1 ASQRG
6 WQQWRLQ
13 RVSLNVSP
21 AGPSWGNTLMCPGYY
36 RMCLYHFSRWGPGR
50 MSGLLQVRNQPLLAL
65 DLLANGCTG
74 LQGVE
79 QVLVGCTGELVN
91 MLQALADL
99 TGRLALL
106 VAGGRDL
113 PVAVITL
120 FDAGA
125 D

>member
-1 ASQRG
+1 
-6 WQQWRLQ
+6 
-13 RVSLNVSP
+13 
-21 AGPSWGNTLMCPGYY
+21 
-36 RMCLYHFSRWGPGR
+36 

-99 TGRLALL
+99 TGGLALL

-113 PVAVITL
+113 LVAVITL

-125 D
+125 DAAQRLVAGVHMFDALQRMALPAVHGGDHRFSALLQGADHLLDFVG